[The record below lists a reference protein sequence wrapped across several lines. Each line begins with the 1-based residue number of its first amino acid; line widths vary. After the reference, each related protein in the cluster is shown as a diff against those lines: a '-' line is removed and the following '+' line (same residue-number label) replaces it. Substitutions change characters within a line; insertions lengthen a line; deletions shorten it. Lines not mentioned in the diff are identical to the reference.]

1 MLFFFRNN
9 LLSETF
15 FKYLQV
21 VQTKNI
27 RINNVKTLFVF
38 LERIFEGIL
47 KGASEVIPGDTV
59 RTVSD

>member
-1 MLFFFRNN
+1 MLFFRNN

-47 KGASEVIPGDTV
+47 EESSGVIPGDTV